1 MEQRT
6 QLNIPDSTG
15 AMMLILQG
23 ATKLDEE
30 NKQLRASEAA
40 HRAREAELENEVCRL
55 KNELEKERQ
64 EKAYY
69 RGLLEGVERAT
80 RQQHVEN
87 NYYNDR
93 TTLIR
98 DSGLPDANIQMQ
110 VLKKTSDNNID
121 SY

>member
-1 MEQRT
+1 M
-6 QLNIPDSTG
+6 
-15 AMMLILQG
+15 
-23 ATKLDEE
+23 
-30 NKQLRASEAA
+30 
-40 HRAREAELENEVCRL
+40 CRL